1 MKKYISASII
11 FSLSFL
17 LATAQTKKKN
27 NSGSKFTSII
37 QLGILEGDAGKT
49 FGQLQLVNGVQKDAW
64 FYGLGVGIDY
74 YGYKRSVPLFIDVKR
89 DLRKGNKTPFVFA
102 DAGYNFSWLRA
113 GEKNIIWDMDYKA
126 SGGLYYE
133 AGLGYKFILKNKITI
148 GFSAGYS
155 FKHQKETYG
164 TTLLIEAPIFPQ
176 PYYYNPP
183 VNSYDYKFRRISIKF
198 NCSF

>member
-11 FSLSFL
+11 LSLSFL
-17 LATAQTKKKN
+17 LVNAQQINEKN
-27 NSGSKFTSII
+27 SSAKFTSII

-49 FGQLQLVNGVQKDAW
+49 FGQIQLVNGIQQNAW

-74 YGYKRSVPLFIDVKR
+74 YGSKRSVPLFVDVKR

>member
-1 MKKYISASII
+1 
-11 FSLSFL
+11 
-17 LATAQTKKKN
+17 
-27 NSGSKFTSII
+27 
-37 QLGILEGDAGKT
+37 
-49 FGQLQLVNGVQKDAW
+49 
-64 FYGLGVGIDY
+64 
-74 YGYKRSVPLFIDVKR
+74 
-89 DLRKGNKTPFVFA
+89 
-102 DAGYNFSWLRA
+102 
-113 GEKNIIWDMDYKA
+113 MDYKA

-133 AGLGYKFILKNKITI
+133 AGLGYKFIWKNKITI

-198 NCSF
+198 NCSFYKHWAIFYIHSNKSYCISNRNTLDSDNFLSGSAYFMLFRERQEQQIRFNPEDNKWNHPGK